1 MKKVATLIIFLFF
14 IIGNIFALPF
24 SSFPNNVSFYSEY
37 TDVYSNPS
45 AIAFRSDVNNRFIV
59 GFDYQDSLDRTKK
72 LEPLSLIQNSDSY
85 LNFCF
90 GGSGI
95 LFSAAFGYNTTD
107 RKIVNDGVSYDF
119 ITSNNIQIDWGFNIN
134 DFSFGARIKGGS
146 KSIRDNKTIS
156 SYLGIVQN
164 FLFAEYTGLENSNY
178 FNLGLGSQY
187 HVSKFSFGLYTDSF
201 LILNQSKD
209 LTVNFDNI
217 LDTLSFGFS
226 YRRDKYNN
234 NGELAFYRPRLG
246 LALNNIFSSYLNLEL
261 SSELMLQF
269 LPNRNINL
277 IIVYG
282 DERSTKELLKIKS
295 DSSYLK
301 LAVDLMYDNCKFKV
315 EYKFTSNNNY
325 SDFKFAISFL
335 L

>member
-1 MKKVATLIIFLFF
+1 MKKAGALIVFLFV
-14 IIGNIFALPF
+14 ILGNIFALPF
-24 SSFPNNVSFYSEY
+24 SSFPNNTSFYSEY

-59 GFDYQDSLDRTKK
+59 GFDYQDSLDRAKK
-72 LEPLSLIQNSDSY
+72 LEPLSLVQNSDSY
-85 LNFCF
+85 FKLGF

-95 LFSAAFGYNTTD
+95 LFSAAFGYNTSD

-119 ITSNNIQIDWGFNIN
+119 ITSNNIQIDWGFKIN

-146 KSIRDNKTIS
+146 KSIRENKTIS
-156 SYLGIVQN
+156 SYLGILQN
-164 FLFAEYTGLENSNY
+164 FLFAEYSGLENSNY
-178 FNLGLGSQY
+178 FNLGFGSQY
-187 HVSKFSFGLYTDSF
+187 HISKFSFGLYTDSF

-209 LTVNFDNI
+209 LSVNFDNI
-217 LDTLSFGFS
+217 LETLSFGVS

-234 NGELAFYRPRLG
+234 NGELAFYRPRFG

-269 LPNRNINL
+269 LPNRNIN
-277 IIVYG
+277 IIMVYG
-282 DERSTKELLKIKS
+282 DERSIKEILKIKS

-301 LAVDLMYDNCKFKV
+301 LAVDLLYDKCKFKV
-315 EYKFTSNNNY
+315 EYKFSTKKDY